1 MSVLV
6 SRRNSTQ
13 SPEMSLLQRF
23 WQINWTF
30 VLLITL
36 AASIGVGMLYSAAG
50 GSIDPWAGKQ
60 MVRYGLGLAIMLAV
74 AVTDIRFWLRYA
86 YLFYAIS
93 LLLLIVVEIAGDIGM
108 GAQRWLVVGGLS
120 IQPSEMMKIAM
131 IVALARYFY
140 TSRLEDVGR
149 VTHLFVPAMMLAL
162 PMALIMKQPDL
173 GTALLLGASGVA
185 MFFLAGARI
194 WLFVV
199 GTVAF
204 VGAAIP
210 AWRYMLHDYQK
221 QRLITFLNPEQD
233 PLSSGYHILQSK
245 IALGSGGIFGKGFL
259 QGSQSHLSFLPEK
272 HTDFIFTMLAE
283 EFGMVGGLALLA
295 VYILIL
301 VYGFVI
307 ALRSR
312 NQFGRLLAMGFMTM
326 VFFGIFVN
334 IAMVMGVLPVVGMPL
349 PLISYGGTA
358 MLTLMFGFGLLLCVF
373 VHRDV
378 RLGPGS
384 ADGDL

>member
-1 MSVLV
+1 MSVLL
-6 SRRNSTQ
+6 SRRSAGY
-13 SPEMSLLQRF
+13 SPEMTLMQRI

-36 AASIGVGMLYSAAG
+36 AAAIGFGMLYSAAN
-50 GSIDPWAGKQ
+50 GSLEPWAGKQ
-60 MVRYGLGLAIMLAV
+60 MARYGLGVAIMLAV
-74 AVTDIRFWLRYA
+74 AITDIRFWLRYA
-86 YLFYAIS
+86 YVFYGVA
-93 LLLLIVVEIAGDIGM
+93 LVLLIVVEVAGDIGM

-120 IQPSEMMKIAM
+120 LQPSEMMKMAM
-131 IVALARYFY
+131 ILALARYFY

-149 VTHLFVPAMMLAL
+149 ITHLFLPAIMLVL
-162 PMALIMKQPDL
+162 PMLLIVKQPDL

-185 MFFLAGARI
+185 MFFLAGVRI
-194 WLFVV
+194 WVFAL
-199 GTVAF
+199 
-204 VGAAIP
+204 AAIAFFSAAVP
-210 AWRYMLHDYQK
+210 AWRYVLHDYQK
-221 QRLITFLNPEQD
+221 QRLVTFLNPEQD
-233 PLSSGYHILQSK
+233 PLGAGYHIMQSK

-259 QGSQSHLSFLPEK
+259 EGSQSHLSFLPEK

-295 VYILIL
+295 VYTLIL

-307 ALRSR
+307 GLRSR
-312 NQFGRLLAMGFMTM
+312 NQFGRLLAMGFIVM
-326 VFFGIFVN
+326 VFFSIFVN

-358 MLTLMFGFGLLLCVF
+358 MLSLMFGFGLLLCVF

-378 RLGPGS
+378 KLGPGS
-384 ADGDL
+384 ADNDL